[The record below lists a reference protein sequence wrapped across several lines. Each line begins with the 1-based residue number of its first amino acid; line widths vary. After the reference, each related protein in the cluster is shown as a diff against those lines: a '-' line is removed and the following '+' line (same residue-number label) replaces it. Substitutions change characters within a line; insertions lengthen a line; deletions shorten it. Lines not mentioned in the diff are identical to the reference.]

1 MTGAYFARLVTVYV
15 LSLKVSMPG
24 GLTVY
29 SARLWIFTAFS
40 PLSLT
45 ATDKTVPLQEMFD
58 KYRL

>member
-29 SARLWIFTAFS
+29 SARLWVFTAFS
-40 PLSLT
+40 SLSLT
-45 ATDKTVPLQEMFD
+45 ATDKTVPLLELFD